1 MTTADAPVEALADG
15 RHRRRE
21 ANREAVVEALLAFYR
36 EGRLTPSTDE
46 IAERAGISARS
57 LFRYF
62 DDADVMCR
70 TAIARQQEHLG
81 PLFDHGASPAQP
93 LGERIERFVA
103 GRVRLLAEMGEV
115 GRLARARSI
124 EQPLLAVE
132 IHRIRAVLRQ
142 QVADLFRAELGER
155 RPPDRAA
162 TLAALD
168 VATSWEAYDL
178 LRTDQELA
186 LAAAARAT
194 ALAVRRLLEAGE
206 A

>member
-1 MTTADAPVEALADG
+1 MTTASAPADG

-46 IAERAGISARS
+46 VAERAGISARS

-62 DDADVMCR
+62 DDVDAMTR
-70 TAIARQQEHLG
+70 TAIARQQEHLA
-81 PLFDHGASPAQP
+81 PLFDHGARVDQP
-93 LGERIERFVA
+93 LSERVEAFVA
-103 GRVRLLAEMGEV
+103 GRHRLLAEMGEV

-132 IHRIRAVLRQ
+132 ITRIRAVLRQ
-142 QVADLFRAELGER
+142 QVAELFEAELRGR
-155 RPPDRAA
+155 SRADRAT

-168 VATSWEAYDL
+168 VAVSWEAHDL
-178 LRTDQELA
+178 LSNDQELPPEA
-186 LAAAARAT
+186 VARVMVSTVA
-194 ALAVRRLLEAGE
+194 RLLQGE
-206 A
+206 AV

>member
-1 MTTADAPVEALADG
+1 MTTADVPVEAAGDG

-21 ANREAVVEALLAFYR
+21 ANREAVVEALLGLYR

-70 TAIARQQEHLG
+70 TAIARQQQHLG
-81 PLFDHGASPAQP
+81 PLFDHGASPEQP
-93 LGERIERFVA
+93 LGERVDRFVA

-132 IHRIRAVLRQ
+132 LDRIRAVLRQ
-142 QVADLFRAELGER
+142 QPVDLFAAELDER
-155 RPPDRAA
+155 SRSDRAA
-162 TLAALD
+162 TVAALD

-178 LRTDQELA
+178 LRGDQRLSSV
-186 LAAAARAT
+186 AATRT
-194 ALAVRRLLEAGE
+194 MALAVRRLLEVRE
-206 A
+206 V

>member
-1 MTTADAPVEALADG
+1 MTTADAPVDG

-21 ANREAVVEALLAFYR
+21 ANRDAVVEALLAFYR

-62 DDADVMCR
+62 DDADAMAR

-81 PLFDHGASPAQP
+81 PLFDHGASPDQD
-93 LGERIERFVA
+93 LGERIDRFVA

-124 EQPLLAVE
+124 EQPLLSVE
-132 IHRIRAVLRQ
+132 ITRIRAVLRQ
-142 QVADLFRAELGER
+142 QVAVLFEAELQP
-155 RPPDRAA
+155 RPAADRAT

-178 LRTDQELA
+178 LRRDQELPQA
-186 LAAAARAT
+186 TAARTMAT
-194 ALAVRRLLEAGE
+194 AVARLLQAEA